1 MQQSALLTWHCSE
14 LGRGQGGPEWKAI
27 EAPNSRNFF
36 NQVFFDRQIKTP
48 TWRDDRDRR
57 VGHGAIGCRVISRP
71 GEPQAIKHGCTI
83 FLTQSKTK
91 NSIGPCHAHGH
102 GWALRQT
109 GDLVINRTGL
119 ATTYLQNQRTQIIEM
134 LNRRL
139 GVDAALEAVPS
150 IGDEVKPSRAS
161 RDRGGPP
168 ERRLNIDISGIE

>member
-1 MQQSALLTWHCSE
+1 MALGVPSATSL
-14 LGRGQGGPEWKAI
+14 
-27 EAPNSRNFF
+27 
-36 NQVFFDRQIKTP
+36 
-48 TWRDDRDRR
+48 
-57 VGHGAIGCRVISRP
+57 SRP
-71 GEPQAIKHGCTI
+71 DVSLPALAVAAARLDLQYGANRNGRR
-83 FLTQSKTK
+83 
-91 NSIGPCHAHGH
+91 
-102 GWALRQT
+102 LRQT

-150 IGDEVKPSRAS
+150 IGDEVKPARAS